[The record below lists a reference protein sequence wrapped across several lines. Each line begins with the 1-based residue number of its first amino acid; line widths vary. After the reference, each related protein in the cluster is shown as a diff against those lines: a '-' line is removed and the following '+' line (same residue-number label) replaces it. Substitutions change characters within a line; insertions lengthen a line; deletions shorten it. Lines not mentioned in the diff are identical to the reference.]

1 VDEGVWLVALTHEQ
15 LEALWPEG
23 PVFAY
28 RAAIERLVSF
38 EAGTMCPGTLPAA
51 QQCWD
56 FRVAAQGLLRVEA
69 ERIEVAR
76 RSHGINQATWLMTS
90 RAVNWFAAIA
100 LEGAR

>member
-1 VDEGVWLVALTHEQ
+1 MALSHED
-15 LEALWPEG
+15 LERLWPEG

-28 RAAIERLVSF
+28 HAAIERLASF
-38 EAGTMCPGTLPAA
+38 EDGTMCPAT
-51 QQCWD
+51 QCWD
-56 FRVAAQGLLRVEA
+56 FRVATQGLLRVEA

-76 RSHGINQATWLMTS
+76 RSNGISQATWLMTS